1 MDAVSSTISKDW
13 VGLILL
19 PGISSVAGFY
29 FIPFYVTSLK
39 LTFQIE
45 CLSAV
50 KVSVKDELTLSVSV
64 AVGSTIVGARVQLS
78 KDINLL
84 FIL

>member
-29 FIPFYVTSLK
+29 SNSILCVTTLK
-39 LTFQIE
+39 LTLQNRMPQRRQ
-45 CLSAV
+45 
-50 KVSVKDELTLSVSV
+50 SVSQ
-64 AVGSTIVGARVQLS
+64 G
-78 KDINLL
+78 
-84 FIL
+84 